1 MPRVKEGTSRRLTL
15 CPLPEQ
21 PSLSFCPHG
30 QLILSFLAFPPT
42 TPSCVN
48 TGTPHPTVLLLN
60 TQDGMP
66 LILGVP
72 PFFSLEYT
80 LGAHSFF
87 WDTVASS
94 FYFILFYLSYFL
106 IFSYFCIAAYYS
118 ITPSNYSWSPQLPA
132 PEWLA
137 NFCP

>member
-87 WDTVASS
+87 LGHSS
-94 FYFILFYLSYFL
+94 FLILFYFILFIL
-106 IFSYFCIAAYYS
+106 FSYFFLFLHSCILFHH
-118 ITPSNYSWSPQLPA
+118 TVKLQLVSPA
-132 PEWLA
+132 P
-137 NFCP
+137 CT